1 MTSHNTDIETG
12 RIPIREWSCQ
22 DRPREKFA
30 ARGASAL
37 SDAELIAILLR
48 TGTATDS
55 AVDLAKRLLASSGN
69 QLNRLADSDLNQL
82 TGVKGVGTAKA
93 TTLLAAFELCHRM
106 LSERVTEA
114 QQILTSYDVMN
125 IMQDKIARLKH
136 EEFWTIYLNQASK
149 ILKICQIGKGG
160 LTTTAVDVRL
170 IMQEAIT
177 SGATNLIVCHNHPSG
192 SLRPSQKDLELT
204 KQINQAAK
212 LFNIH
217 LTDHIIL
224 HKRSYFSFLEEGI
237 L

>member
-55 AVDLAKRLLASSGN
+55 AVDLAKRLLAASGN

-82 TGVKGVGTAKA
+82 IGVKGVGTAKA

-125 IMQDKIARLKH
+125 IMQDKIAQLKH
-136 EEFWTIYLNQASK
+136 EEFWAIYLNQASK
-149 ILKICQIGKGG
+149 ILKIRQIGKGG

-192 SLRPSQKDLELT
+192 SLHPSQKDLELT

-212 LFNIH
+212 LFNIQ

>member
-1 MTSHNTDIETG
+1 
-12 RIPIREWSCQ
+12 
-22 DRPREKFA
+22 
-30 ARGASAL
+30 
-37 SDAELIAILLR
+37 
-48 TGTATDS
+48 
-55 AVDLAKRLLASSGN
+55 
-69 QLNRLADSDLNQL
+69 
-82 TGVKGVGTAKA
+82 
-93 TTLLAAFELCHRM
+93 
-106 LSERVTEA
+106 
-114 QQILTSYDVMN
+114 
-125 IMQDKIARLKH
+125 
-136 EEFWTIYLNQASK
+136 
-149 ILKICQIGKGG
+149 

>member
-1 MTSHNTDIETG
+1 MTPHDTDIDSG

-22 DRPREKFA
+22 DRPREKYA

-48 TGTATDS
+48 TGTATES
-55 AVDLAKRLLASSGN
+55 AVDLAKRLLASCGN
-69 QLNRLADSDLNQL
+69 QLNRLAESELNQL
-82 TGVKGVGTAKA
+82 TGVKGIGTAKA

-114 QQILTSYDVMN
+114 QHILSGYDVMN
-125 IMQDKIARLKH
+125 IMQDKIAQLKH
-136 EEFWTIYLNQASK
+136 EEFWAIYLNQASK
-149 ILKICQIGKGG
+149 LLKICQIGKGG
-160 LTTTAVDVRL
+160 LTTTVVDVRL

-177 SGATNLIVCHNHPSG
+177 AGSTHLIVCHNHPSG
-192 SLRPSQKDLELT
+192 SLHPSQKDIELT
-204 KQINQAAK
+204 KQIRQAAQ
-212 LFNIH
+212 LFNIT

-224 HKRSYFSFLEEGI
+224 HKRSYFSFLEEGM